1 MKTHTK
7 IEMKEM
13 MDRKKENISG
23 KGDKEGKDLEGGEG
37 RGGHAFNRSRT
48 HYLLIRAHTFLP
60 L

>member
-37 RGGHAFNRSRT
+37 RGVMH
-48 HYLLIRAHTFLP
+48 LIGPEHIIF
-60 L
+60 